1 MSSECSAGRSAS
13 GVSVLRDRRR
23 TVEYSL
29 RSARSAETHR
39 LQPSESSAGRSRI
52 KRPGA
57 KYHTTG
63 PPHPQWTL
71 GTLLFTR
78 GLGMLLAFMY
88 RFGLPQ
94 PDGASAWKV
103 PLGARR
109 KGCGVECRKVV
120 GIPPEEEDELRIGWL
135 RQESVQ
141 VVDVPGFMIWPEP
154 TTPSSSST
162 TTTASASAS
171 AAGKGYT
178 AAQPGEKIIYYL
190 VGGGFISGHPL
201 RTHLA
206 WWTAQQLGVRV
217 FGKCCFFPLWFGCF
231 L

>member
-1 MSSECSAGRSAS
+1 
-13 GVSVLRDRRR
+13 
-23 TVEYSL
+23 
-29 RSARSAETHR
+29 
-39 LQPSESSAGRSRI
+39 
-52 KRPGA
+52 
-57 KYHTTG
+57 
-63 PPHPQWTL
+63 
-71 GTLLFTR
+71 
-78 GLGMLLAFMY
+78 MLLAFMY

-120 GIPPEEEDELRIGWL
+120 GIPSEEEDDLRVGWV
-135 RQESVQ
+135 RQESVR

-154 TTPSSSST
+154 TTPSSST
-162 TTTASASAS
+162 TKTTAST
-171 AAGKGYT
+171 AGKGYT

-217 FGKCCFFPLWFGCF
+217 FGKCCFFPLWFGC
-231 L
+231 LL